1 MSNQT
6 QLADTVLRLP
16 QVLARVGISRSQ
28 VIRMIAAGSFPA
40 PIHVSSKIRGWLES
54 EITDFVDRCA
64 KQRTS
69 KPRKSAAVADQLVE
83 CLPEAQ

>member
-28 VIRMIAAGSFPA
+28 VYAMIAAGSFPA
-40 PIHVSSKIRGWLES
+40 PIPVSSRIRGWLES
-54 EITDFVDRCA
+54 EITDFVARCA
-64 KQRTS
+64 EQRKPES
-69 KPRKSAAVADQLVE
+69 KKVAA
-83 CLPEAQ
+83 